1 MENKRFPRNNN
12 RNNGRNNGN
21 RNNQIHITCP
31 ECSQQILILKGDI
44 QYSLNLH
51 MQSHKSLESIDQ
63 DIARQLSGAR
73 FGPNVQRNVQS
84 NYACP
89 ECNEIVQ
96 VYDNDVKRSLDLH
109 ARKHQNSSGMRTRG
123 DDQSST
129 SSGRSR
135 NSNRNQHFVKNNTVT
150 KSEGKDV
157 LASTFNQMQPGL
169 KAHRG
174 FVFENDSGEVVCRL
188 CNLKID
194 SLSNIAHH
202 LVTKSHEDNTI
213 AFIKSKLPYQLQET
227 MEFVSFY
234 GSNLCC
240 NLCGCKIHLSSLNVS
255 ETIMNIIAHNA
266 GQQHAN
272 KRGSKEPLDRAK
284 EGMKKLN
291 FLASQDSLINN
302 NKHMISCEM
311 QPQFK
316 CKLCDKHITFDQNDQ
331 FLLKNFTAHLSSNGH
346 NKCVR
351 ATSVL
356 TTFKSTFKLKGGKH
370 NLVITKGSITC
381 TVCNISMEPTME
393 TLAVHVKEVDSFT
406 NIDWPDDLSASI
418 NSLGF
423 NSPQQTLNMKEQNNE
438 TANNKVSKLNAL
450 LKCMPPPY
458 RNVNYVV
465 ESSLGQATCL
475 ICNCVIPSTFYNLKT
490 HLTGNN
496 HMKNLSSTEN
506 VVSEAKPPNN
516 SSTTTSVKS
525 QNFNPFMKENSL
537 PPKSETENDMGKVL
551 EDLKKIGDPLIKKNI
566 FLLTKHNGNV
576 YSCKLCLMTIPK
588 SHDVES
594 FKQSLVAHL
603 SNPRHVQRYGEEQES
618 VITKLLTV
626 DPLIRANK
634 KYLRKHEESLL
645 CTLCDAQL
653 TISIDGTKLKK
664 NLTEHL
670 KGQQHLSKVRPGEVA
685 TTSNSIEN
693 LTVQYHLNKVSE
705 FANNATKSS
714 NMFQTPVEHFKGQQ
728 NSMKLEE
735 ATNRPQKPFLL
746 PNPTE
751 PLRVQHLNKASEF
764 VNNATKSSNVFQI
777 PVEQFKGQQSS
788 SISEEVTSRP
798 QKAFLLPN
806 PTEPLRAQPINVK
819 TKEPS
824 FEAPKLLFPSSI
836 SPDQTMQL
844 FDKLPG
850 NFQSDIAF
858 IKKSSIVPGFL
869 ACTLCNNNHINPHY
883 LQKHLEEEKH
893 IQGRTGCRPPSVQ
906 ADSQN
911 STSSKKMMQNMK
923 NFFGFSN

>member
-12 RNNGRNNGN
+12 RNKGSNNGRNNGM

-51 MQSHKSLESIDQ
+51 MQSHKSLESIDH

-73 FGPNVQRNVQS
+73 FGPNVPRNVQS

-89 ECNEIVQ
+89 ECNEIVP
-96 VYDNDVKRSLDLH
+96 VFNNDVKRSLEMH
-109 ARKHQNSSGMRTRG
+109 ARNHQNSSGMRTRG

-135 NSNRNQHFVKNNTVT
+135 SSNRNQNFVKNNTVT
-150 KSEGKDV
+150 KSEVKDV
-157 LASTFNQMQPGL
+157 LVSTFNQMQPGL

-174 FVFENDSGEVVCRL
+174 FVFENESGEIVCRL

-194 SLSNIAHH
+194 SLSNITHH

-213 AFIKSKLPYQLQET
+213 AFIKSKLPYQLHET

-266 GQQHAN
+266 GQQHGN
-272 KRGSKEPLDRAK
+272 KKGSKEPLDRAK
-284 EGMKKLN
+284 EGIIKLN
-291 FLASQDSLINN
+291 FLASQDSLIND

-346 NKCVR
+346 KKCVR

-356 TTFKSTFKLKGGKH
+356 ATFKNTFKLKGGKH

-381 TVCNISMEPTME
+381 TVCNLSMEPTME
-393 TLAVHVKEVDSFT
+393 TLAAHVKEVDSFT
-406 NIDWPDDLSASI
+406 NIDWPDNLSASI
-418 NSLGF
+418 NNLGL
-423 NSPQQTLNMKEQNNE
+423 NSPQQTFNMKEQNND
-438 TANNKVSKLNAL
+438 TADNKVSKLNAL
-450 LKCMPPPY
+450 LKCMPLPY
-458 RNVNYVV
+458 RNINYVV
-465 ESSLGQATCL
+465 ESNQGQVTCL
-475 ICNCVIPSTFYNLKT
+475 ICNCVIPCTFYNLKT

-496 HMKNLSSTEN
+496 HMKNLSSTED
-506 VVSEAKPPNN
+506 VVSEPKLPNN
-516 SSTTTSVKS
+516 SSTTTSEKS

-537 PPKSETENDMGKVL
+537 PPKSETENDMGRVL
-551 EDLKKIGDPLIKKNI
+551 ELLKKNGDPLIRKNI

-603 SNPRHVQRYGEEQES
+603 SSPRHVQRYGEEQES
-618 VITKLLTV
+618 VITNLLTV
-626 DPLIRANK
+626 DPLIRVNK
-634 KYLRKHEESLL
+634 KYLEIHEEFLL

-670 KGQQHLSKVRPGEVA
+670 KGQQHLSKVQLKEVA
-685 TTSNSIEN
+685 TTTNSMESLKAQYHLKTTGEFANKSSKVQLEEIKTKQEAPKPAAFLSNSMEN
-693 LTVQYHLNKVSE
+693 LKVQYHLNKASE
-705 FANNATKSS
+705 LANNVTKPSY
-714 NMFQTPVEHFKGQQ
+714 MFPTTIPSPIDQFKGQQ
-728 NSMKLEE
+728 SSNKAEGP
-735 ATNRPQKPFLL
+735 TRPLKPFLL
-746 PNPTE
+746 QNPTE
-751 PLRVQHLNKASEF
+751 PLRVQ
-764 VNNATKSSNVFQI
+764 
-777 PVEQFKGQQSS
+777 
-788 SISEEVTSRP
+788 
-798 QKAFLLPN
+798 
-806 PTEPLRAQPINVK
+806 PINVQH
-819 TKEPS
+819 KEPS
-824 FEAPKLLFPSSI
+824 FEAPKPLFPNSI
-836 SPDQTMQL
+836 SPDPIMQL
-844 FDKLPG
+844 FNKLPAD
-850 NFQSDIAF
+850 FQSDIAF
-858 IKKSSIVPGFL
+858 IKKSSVVEGFL
-869 ACTLCNNNHINPHY
+869 ACTLCNTNHINPPY

-893 IQGRTGCRPPSVQ
+893 VQGKTGRRPPSVQ
-906 ADSQN
+906 ADTQN
-911 STSSKKMMQNMK
+911 SSSSSKKMMQNMK
-923 NFFGFSN
+923 NFFGLNN